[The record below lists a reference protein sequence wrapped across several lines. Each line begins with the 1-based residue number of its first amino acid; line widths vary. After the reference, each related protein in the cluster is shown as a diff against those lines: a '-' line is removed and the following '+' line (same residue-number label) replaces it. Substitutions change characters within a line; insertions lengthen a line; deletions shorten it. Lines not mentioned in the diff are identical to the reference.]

1 MLRYGDWRKVDG
13 LMLPFSL
20 RYELNGRA
28 LQEEQIKSVR
38 NNASLS
44 NDIFAIAN
52 SVRSEKTDATP
63 VASQWILRRVAGGV
77 SYQDMGRPPEIQWV
91 ALAPGVYKI
100 QGSSHATIVV
110 EMKDYLVAVEG
121 PLYEERT
128 APVIKSIKQKFPDKP
143 IRYVI
148 PTHHHLDH
156 AGGIRAFMAEGAV
169 VVAPFN
175 AQRFYEKVARAPHT
189 RRPDSLEMNKAVVTI
204 EAFGGGT
211 KIIGDGTHSV
221 EVHPLPLPHADDLV
235 VVYLP
240 KERLLIEADHV
251 SPRDGQVRPGPRLD
265 EFMPAVDKLRVDVAT
280 IVGIHGDQATL
291 AAARAAVKK

>member
-1 MLRYGDWRKVDG
+1 
-13 LMLPFSL
+13 
-20 RYELNGRA
+20 
-28 LQEEQIKSVR
+28 
-38 NNASLS
+38 
-44 NDIFAIAN
+44 
-52 SVRSEKTDATP
+52 TDAQP

-77 SYQDMGRPPEIQWV
+77 SYQDMGRPPEIQWIE
-91 ALAPGVYKI
+91 LAPGVHKI

-110 EMKDYLVAVEG
+110 EMKDYVVAVEG

-156 AGGIRAFMAEGAV
+156 AGGIRAFMAEGAI
-169 VVAPFN
+169 VVAPFS
-175 AQRFYEKVARAPHT
+175 AQQFYEKVALAPHT
-189 RRPDSLEMNKAVVTI
+189 RRPDSLERSKTVVTI

-211 KIIGDGTHSV
+211 KIIGDGTRSV
-221 EVHPLPLPHADDLV
+221 EIHPLPLPHAEDLV

-240 KERLLIEADHV
+240 KEKLLIEADHI
-251 SPRDGQVRPGPRLD
+251 SPRDGQVRPGPRVD
-265 EFMPAVDKLRVDVAT
+265 EFVPALERLHLDVAT

-291 AAARAAVKK
+291 AAAKAAVKK